1 MEHRPGRRRGIAAI
15 VLLVLGAVI
24 LGGVTVAKAVDPPAR
39 YKEGRQVGWTMTPTY
54 TNGETI
60 YLEPVAKGKVRRGDV
75 VLASV
80 PWSMQKT
87 QMNRVVAVGGDRI
100 QYKPSSKVAGQYRL
114 VLNGTPLDEPYL
126 EQWKFPSTVAFNV
139 KVPKGH
145 VFLMADNRL
154 NSDGSQFANNGPV
167 PESRIVSKVVAYPMA
182 KMAVWGQL
190 AGVLVMLI
198 GAGLAFVARRARRR
212 APAAA
217 SVSAS
222 APASA
227 PGSVSV
233 PAPAAP
239 AGGATV
245 PAATPAAPTAQN
257 PSAAPAG
264 ANGAAGAGE
273 PADVQS

>member
-24 LGGVTVAKAVDPPAR
+24 LGGVTVAKAVNPPAR
-39 YKEGRQVGWTMTPTY
+39 YTEGRQVGWTMTPTY
-54 TNGETI
+54 TNGESI
-60 YLEPVAKGKVRRGDV
+60 YLEPVAKGKLRRGDV

-126 EQWKFPSTVAFNV
+126 EQWKYPSTVAFNV

-154 NSDGSQFANNGPV
+154 NSDGSQYANNGPV
-167 PESRIVSKVVAYPMA
+167 PESKIVSKVVPYPMA

-190 AGVLVMLI
+190 AGVLVMLV
-198 GAGLAFVARRARRR
+198 GAGLAVVARRARKRAP

-217 SVSAS
+217 
-222 APASA
+222 APAPVAVVVPATAGSPSVGSA
-227 PGSVSV
+227 GSAGSAGSV
-233 PAPAAP
+233 
-239 AGGATV
+239 
-245 PAATPAAPTAQN
+245 
-257 PSAAPAG
+257 
-264 ANGAAGAGE
+264 AAGEAAETAGDAGE
-273 PADVQS
+273 RADVQS